1 MKDLHMRDINGK
13 TIAVISLGWFGDT
26 LVNEMLC
33 SNIKKLFPDS
43 RLIFIVSKTFED
55 LGKMMTC
62 DKFYAYDKKGEHKG
76 ISGIFKL
83 VKQIKKQEKID
94 TIILTHTHERAVV
107 LGKLL
112 SPKTIVSVHL
122 KNNNPLN
129 FFINKHYTIGIKEFL
144 STYRGIF
151 IANMLNLIC
160 NAPKIDYTPNIKI
173 PVEEN
178 IKSTEKF
185 NEIIPFE
192 KDYIA
197 LSTTSKQEANDWDI
211 NEIVNFTSR
220 CELPVVFIGTGRAH
234 DIAQKIK
241 SYNLPNFIDVTNKT
255 TIMDVAVI
263 LSKANCVVS
272 VDTGTMHMAYLLNK
286 PTICLFHQ
294 PIMIPQWYPD
304 YLDNV
309 KILVGHKYLD
319 EKTKKIIKLKEI
331 QSTDV
336 LNLVNQLRSK

>member
-1 MKDLHMRDINGK
+1 MKNLNGK
-13 TIAVISLGWFGDT
+13 TIAVISLGWLGDT
-26 LVNEMLC
+26 IINEMLC
-33 SNIKKLFPDS
+33 CNIKKLYPDS
-43 RLIFIVSKTFED
+43 RLVLIVSKTFED
-55 LGKMMTC
+55 LGKIMTC
-62 DKFYAYDKKGEHKG
+62 DKCYSYDKSNEHKG
-76 ISGIFKL
+76 VTGLFKL
-83 VKQIKKQEKID
+83 VKQIKKQEKIH
-94 TIILTHTHERAVV
+94 TAILTHTHERTV
-107 LGKLL
+107 LFAKLL
-112 SPKTIVSVHL
+112 SPKTIASVYL
-122 KNNNPLN
+122 KNHNPLN
-129 FFINKHYTIGIKEFL
+129 LFINKHYSMEAKEFF
-144 STYRGIF
+144 STYRGNF
-151 IANMLNLIC
+151 NANMLRLLC
-160 NAPKIDYTPNIKI
+160 NNYEIDYKTNIQI
-173 PVEEN
+173 PHEEDL
-178 IKSTEKF
+178 KTKEKF
-185 NEIIPFE
+185 KDIIPFE

-197 LSTTSKQEANDWDI
+197 ISTTSKQEANDWDI

-241 SYNLPNFIDVTNKT
+241 SYNLPNFIDITNKT
-255 TIMDVAVI
+255 TIMDTAVI
-263 LSKANCVVS
+263 LSKANCVIS

-294 PIMIPQWYPD
+294 PIMIPQWYPA

>member
-26 LVNEMLC
+26 LVNEILC
-33 SNIKKLFPDS
+33 NNIKKLFPDS
-43 RLIFIVSKTFED
+43 RLVFIISKTFED

-62 DKFYAYDKKGEHKG
+62 DQYYAYDKKGEHKSILG
-76 ISGIFKL
+76 LFKL

-129 FFINKHYTIGIKEFL
+129 YFIDKHYTIEIKEFL
-144 STYRGIF
+144 STYRGII
-151 IANMLNLIC
+151 IANMLNLIYDS
-160 NAPKIDYTPNIKI
+160 PQIDLTTNIKI
-173 PVEEN
+173 PLEEN

-185 NEIIPFE
+185 KDTIPFE
-192 KDYIA
+192 NDYIA

-211 NEIVNFTSR
+211 NEIIDFVSKSD
-220 CELPVVFIGTGRAH
+220 LPVVFVGTGRAH
-234 DIAQKIK
+234 EIAQKIK
-241 SYNLPNFIDVTNKT
+241 THNLPNFIDVTNKT

-272 VDTGTMHMAYLLNK
+272 VDTGTMHMAYLLDK

-294 PIMIPQWYPD
+294 PIMIPQWYPSH
-304 YLDNV
+304 LDNV
-309 KILVGHKYLD
+309 KIIEGNKYLD
-319 EKTKKIIKLKEI
+319 KDTNKIIKIKEI
-331 QSTDV
+331 KSADV
-336 LNLVNQLRSK
+336 LNIVKQLRSS